1 MLLFAPRDP
10 RAEKYLPITILTV
23 GINHIQEPINRP
35 SGVEYHHILY
45 VERGEGVLE
54 TLEGKFDITEGT
66 AIFIRANIPAHYYAK
81 DSEFVT
87 SWITFIGNGVGK
99 ILECFGTKNIAFL
112 KSETVYSKMINAF
125 KMVERGKNA
134 EILSKYAYDILLT
147 FCTELDL
154 ARKPPLLVRAKGFID
169 ENYGS
174 QISAQDIA
182 EGIGISESLLFKLFR
197 EHEDVTPTEYLRS
210 VRLQRAEQLLLSNAD
225 VRVSDVARICGFS
238 DSAYFCK
245 VFKDEM
251 GMTPRKY
258 QNKFIKLGDILA
270 GEQIKTSLFEYE
282 KRKIKSISFF
292 DRRIGYFERQ
302 EKVLVEIAFNEKRSG
317 AYSYTLEITD
327 GWGESFL
334 TRRVSAERGS
344 ERCIVD
350 LGAFPLGWYRIALKA
365 GSGEIFNDFF
375 AFAVTANLSEREGLD
390 SETLGTDVA
399 AEYEPRAM
407 ELGDEFI
414 RSLKLLGFPWLRG
427 RTNMRKWTPEVAKYK
442 EGLRDAGFNVTSVST
457 DDMHAMPKIK
467 EMDLRDTYLKYKN
480 APSLN
485 SVTNQMYEIHNEAD
499 LFFNTPPL
507 PDTHTA
513 YCKAAFIGLL
523 DSGADPLTAM
533 TSTSFCAD
541 TIYYDLTLQNGV
553 LDYSNIY
560 NFHGYEGI
568 ESKAAYARKSVLA
581 YSPEGAIRPSF
592 MTENGKKVWADNDG
606 VVHFDQLQLM
616 CRYAVMSCAKIL
628 AQGCDKWFWF
638 ISRAFL
644 EAGGGFGNAHAWTQQ
659 PYPIAAV
666 TANLTYQMGRGIY
679 KGRFSDMPEK
689 SYGYLFDRGEEDVA
703 ILFSSEKQTVAFNAD
718 RVILSD
724 MFGKETL
731 LTGEDGCVSL
741 EISRD
746 PVFVRFTDRV
756 DEKDYYKTSFDLLEC
771 ERIQLTD
778 DKRVVLN
785 PIWED
790 QDLTKTIIMQ
800 KGYLF
805 KETDRQRVT
814 LRIYNLNDKPMSV
827 RPYVNAEYPEHFEI
841 EIRAEELCIEP
852 FGRADV
858 DVAIK
863 TTGKAKMN
871 SMGDIL
877 FGATLPDGRQVSS
890 AVCRYWFK
898 LDDMRVPDEDIKVFH
913 GFCDVENWNFKNI
926 MHPGVMTCEADDD
939 RITIKA
945 DHGGGYAQWYFP
957 EFFVKD
963 AEIFEGAD
971 GLVLRRKHSYNA
983 RMNLTAFICTADG
996 RSYWSG
1002 EASGVEYTDEWKTIV
1017 YPWDTFI
1024 LFASPEGLNDP
1035 RPFDPKSIYKVRLGS
1050 SGTPKS
1056 GIPDMTIKDFGVF
1069 YDKMGATKPHPNTI
1083 ALDGVEEGGV
1093 YESAEDLKLTATLPE
1108 DCDGDVRVFLGKTA
1122 YAEFSVDGDRV
1133 SVDLSGLSRGEY
1145 TLQVSCK
1152 TRVNYR
1158 YVKYVTF
1165 CVQN

>member
-147 FCTELDL
+147 FCAELDL

-169 ENYGS
+169 ENYGL

-365 GSGEIFNDFF
+365 GSGEVFNDFF

-427 RTNMRKWTPEVAKYK
+427 RTNMRKWTPEVTKYK

-457 DDMHAMPKIK
+457 DDMHAMPKIN

-581 YSPEGAIRPSF
+581 YSP
-592 MTENGKKVWADNDG
+592 
-606 VVHFDQLQLM
+606 
-616 CRYAVMSCAKIL
+616 
-628 AQGCDKWFWF
+628 
-638 ISRAFL
+638 RA
-644 EAGGGFGNAHAWTQQ
+644 
-659 PYPIAAV
+659 
-666 TANLTYQMGRGIY
+666 R
-679 KGRFSDMPEK
+679 
-689 SYGYLFDRGEEDVA
+689 
-703 ILFSSEKQTVAFNAD
+703 
-718 RVILSD
+718 
-724 MFGKETL
+724 
-731 LTGEDGCVSL
+731 
-741 EISRD
+741 
-746 PVFVRFTDRV
+746 
-756 DEKDYYKTSFDLLEC
+756 
-771 ERIQLTD
+771 
-778 DKRVVLN
+778 
-785 PIWED
+785 
-790 QDLTKTIIMQ
+790 
-800 KGYLF
+800 
-805 KETDRQRVT
+805 
-814 LRIYNLNDKPMSV
+814 SV
-827 RPYVNAEYPEHFEI
+827 
-841 EIRAEELCIEP
+841 
-852 FGRADV
+852 
-858 DVAIK
+858 
-863 TTGKAKMN
+863 
-871 SMGDIL
+871 
-877 FGATLPDGRQVSS
+877 
-890 AVCRYWFK
+890 
-898 LDDMRVPDEDIKVFH
+898 
-913 GFCDVENWNFKNI
+913 
-926 MHPGVMTCEADDD
+926 
-939 RITIKA
+939 
-945 DHGGGYAQWYFP
+945 
-957 EFFVKD
+957 
-963 AEIFEGAD
+963 
-971 GLVLRRKHSYNA
+971 
-983 RMNLTAFICTADG
+983 
-996 RSYWSG
+996 
-1002 EASGVEYTDEWKTIV
+1002 
-1017 YPWDTFI
+1017 
-1024 LFASPEGLNDP
+1024 P
-1035 RPFDPKSIYKVRLGS
+1035 RL
-1050 SGTPKS
+1050 
-1056 GIPDMTIKDFGVF
+1056 
-1069 YDKMGATKPHPNTI
+1069 
-1083 ALDGVEEGGV
+1083 
-1093 YESAEDLKLTATLPE
+1093 
-1108 DCDGDVRVFLGKTA
+1108 
-1122 YAEFSVDGDRV
+1122 
-1133 SVDLSGLSRGEY
+1133 
-1145 TLQVSCK
+1145 
-1152 TRVNYR
+1152 
-1158 YVKYVTF
+1158 
-1165 CVQN
+1165 